1 MTYEEFKNTFSLN
14 DLKNIKNPNK
24 ELKTYIDETNHKL
37 YDLLFIFSF
46 NLFTINFS
54 DYLTKEDMN
63 KKINILLK
71 EQQEKHDE
79 LIANRILSYEDFKKR
94 ISCTNEGDID
104 IDLYSEEELYNL
116 SKWSIQ
122 AREELFNARKK
133 SNILT
138 ENINSE
144 NDMLTKEEMNIPFQD
159 LINKYEKL

>member
-1 MTYEEFKNTFSLN
+1 MTYQEFKNNYSFDTGKGHINFYNKAKDELYNFFDIFYQNMPYISVEELLSSEQMKEN
-14 DLKNIKNPNK
+14 IQTLLDNLKNNR
-24 ELKTYIDETNHKL
+24 D
-37 YDLLFIFSF
+37 IFR
-46 NLFTINFS
+46 
-54 DYLTKEDMN
+54 K
-63 KKINILLK
+63 
-71 EQQEKHDE
+71 
-79 LIANRILSYEDFKKR
+79 NRILSYEDFKKR
-94 ISCTNEGDID
+94 ISCNNEGDID

>member
-1 MTYEEFKNTFSLN
+1 MTYEEFKNTYTFS
-14 DLKNIKNPNK
+14 DIKTK
-24 ELKTYIDETNHKL
+24 KLDEIFSKQAED
-37 YDLLFIFSF
+37 DLLQL
-46 NLFTINFS
+46 LFMFPQDELIKIPS
-54 DYLTKEDMN
+54 DTLTKEELSISIQQVFN
-63 KKINILLK
+63 KLNERFENDKK
-71 EQQEKHDE
+71 
-79 LIANRILSYEDFKKR
+79 NRILSYEDFKKR
-94 ISCTNEGDID
+94 ISCNNEGDID

-144 NDMLTKEEMNIPFQD
+144 NDMLTKEEMDIPFQD